1 MRRRLF
7 FFPFISPFRPTWT
20 EEVKRLSP
28 DDGNW
33 SELLTTYGKAAQRLW
48 DKMENFGN
56 AALPNRRLGGRGY
69 DEIIGGRI

>member
-7 FFPFISPFRPTWT
+7 FLHFNSSFRPTWT

-33 SELLTTYGKAAQRLW
+33 SELLTAYGEAAKRLW
-48 DKMENFGN
+48 DKMENFGC
-56 AALPNRRLGGRGY
+56 AALPNRRLGGRGC